1 MKPFEDYDSDLGGEM
16 TEVGAQGSIVQLKE
30 QSYEAFMSQGNQS
43 RMTHMGHH
51 SRAESEAGQDSRQGS
66 LNGIYNIGAIIG
78 ALGCSRILPYGRRY
92 TLLVTSGIYLAAASI
107 T

>member
-1 MKPFEDYDSDLGGEM
+1 MQRLLEVKLDWEPDSPQ
-16 TEVGAQGSIVQLKE
+16 EVWRYQA
-30 QSYEAFMSQGNQS
+30 
-43 RMTHMGHH
+43 
-51 SRAESEAGQDSRQGS
+51 